1 MRANSYACSFTLAS
15 WDSVSFNFLYFAG
28 FFHDL
33 SKTIKNKKKGFEF
46 IVLFANVRW
55 DVIYITWCSIK
66 RLILT
71 DSYSRRTG

>member
-15 WDSVSFNFLYFAG
+15 WDSVSFSLLYFAG

-33 SKTIKNKKKGFEF
+33 SKTMKNKKKGFEF

-55 DVIYITWCSIK
+55 DVIRYLYISHGVALK
-66 RLILT
+66 
-71 DSYSRRTG
+71 DSY